1 MPAACSAEILLALV
15 GPREVVSSNSIP
27 GNRDLK
33 LSVMLF
39 LSSALA
45 GIPAT
50 TLPSFLAASIVL
62 SHSVCPLVF
71 ISAALGAPRGIQAK
85 HVTRKIKTWIRFN
98 LPPSIIGR
106 QKP

>member
-1 MPAACSAEILLALV
+1 MPALSRLKGVEVPLINKSKYRTPAACSAEILLALV

-39 LSSALA
+39 LNSALA

-50 TLPSFLAASIVL
+50 SLPSFLAASTVL
-62 SHSVCPLVF
+62 SHSVCPVSF
-71 ISAALGAPRGIQAK
+71 YFGCA
-85 HVTRKIKTWIRFN
+85 
-98 LPPSIIGR
+98 
-106 QKP
+106 